1 MWQKFP
7 QMLENTDFKSTSLAF
22 RHQSSDFGN
31 TEL

>member
-1 MWQKFP
+1 
-7 QMLENTDFKSTSLAF
+7 MLENTDFKSTSLAF